1 MNKLSSLILI
11 LAVVVVIIGA
21 IWVWGARQS
30 SQTAPATVSTTPVP
44 TPTVTATPTPAETPV
59 TLEAETIN
67 LTDVTGGNSSG
78 EASRK
83 FSEGKFTH
91 IVTASLPDPE
101 ADAFYEGWLVKAD
114 SAGFFSTGKMTK
126 SGDKYELNYTDS
138 VDHPDY
144 PVVVIT
150 LEKID
155 DTEPEAHIL
164 EGTFAE
170 QLFL

>member
-21 IWVWGARQS
+21 IWVLGARQS
-30 SQTAPATVSTTPVP
+30 SQTAPTAVLTTPVP
-44 TPTVTATPTPAETPV
+44 TPTATVTPVPAEVPV

-78 EASRK
+78 EATRK
-83 FSEGKFTH
+83 FSDGKFTH
-91 IVTASLPDPE
+91 SVTASLPEPE
-101 ADAFYEGWLVKAD
+101 DSAFYEGWLVKAD
-114 SAGFFSTGKMTK
+114 DAGFFSTGKMTK
-126 SGDKYELNYTDS
+126 SGTEYQLNYTDT
-138 VDHPDY
+138 VDHPDF
-144 PVVVIT
+144 PTVVIT

-155 DTEPEAHIL
+155 DTEPETHVL